1 MKTLSKTHKQSRLSF
16 SLAIFRPL
24 SQAWRTAAPLPFTFI
39 LLVPA
44 LSGAGASLQGQ
55 TVSPV
60 SSRVMLQAP
69 YYYQWHQ
76 WSQMPDSRMHLYL
89 RLLDTR
95 VENAT
100 DLFHNFP
107 RMFDSEI
114 VRYGGVFVRDANSIF
129 YYAPGT
135 IQTGGHTYQGFYEI
149 GINIRTQ
156 QVFHRNFKPALLN
169 LHRK

>member
-1 MKTLSKTHKQSRLSF
+1 
-16 SLAIFRPL
+16 
-24 SQAWRTAAPLPFTFI
+24 
-39 LLVPA
+39 
-44 LSGAGASLQGQ
+44 
-55 TVSPV
+55 
-60 SSRVMLQAP
+60 
-69 YYYQWHQ
+69 
-76 WSQMPDSRMHLYL
+76 MP
-89 RLLDTR
+89 R

-156 QVFHRNFKPALLN
+156 QVFHRNFKPGLLN